1 MKLADGTVIPSFL
14 GVTGIGHS
22 GGADAALLTNYV
34 LRYGE
39 VRGIV
44 YPTSSNSLSKTQI
57 EYDVEIV
64 HRSGLGP
71 SSTVLYR
78 GVTISN
84 LFGGFADRLE
94 YTLRP
99 DTSNSK
105 DGIGTGS
112 KVLLLCVS
120 GDQSKAI
127 ILGGVRDQKLQKNK
141 DSAKQGHNLF
151 FEFNGAQFT
160 VNDEGETQFL
170 HKGPTGTNGKT
181 KDQYEDYAGSLVRF
195 DKRGNIT
202 VSGPGGEQFLKLVNQ
217 NTDDSSQDNSIQV
230 QADKL
235 LKVHVAGQAEYSST
249 GNTFID
255 SDDGGITLTAKDG
268 VFVGTAS
275 DYWVKGTTYRLAEGS
290 MNQTVATNLTSA
302 ASLTATAS
310 GTLMTAAGLNA
321 IPMVGGILAMPA
333 FIALAG
339 QLAALGVLLGTMG
352 GAINAFEAY
361 GDKYL
366 SDKNKAD

>member
-1 MKLADGTVIPSFL
+1 MKLADGTIIPSFL
-14 GVTGIGHS
+14 GVTDIGRS
-22 GGADAALLTNYV
+22 GGSDAALLTNYV

-39 VRGIV
+39 VRGVV
-44 YPTSSNSLSKTQI
+44 YPTSANSISKTQI
-57 EYDVEIV
+57 EYEVEIV
-64 HRSGLGP
+64 HRTGLGP

-127 ILGGVRDQKLQKNK
+127 ILGGVRDQKLQKAK
-141 DSAKQGHNLF
+141 DKLKQGHNLF

-170 HKGPTGTNGKT
+170 HRGPTDAKGAI
-181 KDQYEDYAGSLVRF
+181 KDQYEDYSGSLVRF
-195 DKRGNIT
+195 DKRGNII
-202 VSGPGGEQFLKLVNQ
+202 VSGPGGEQFAKLVHQ
-217 NTDDSSQDNSIQV
+217 NTDDSSQDNSIQI

-235 LKVHVAGQAEYSST
+235 LKVHVAGQTELSSD
-249 GNTFID
+249 GNTFIE
-255 SDDGGITLTAKDG
+255 SNNAGIQMNAPDG
-268 VFVGTAS
+268 VSVGAATDS
-275 DYWVKGTTYRLAEGS
+275 WVKGTTYRLAEGA
-290 MNQTVATNLTSA
+290 MNQTLGTTMGSA
-302 ASLTATAS
+302 ASLFATAS
-310 GTLMTAAGLNA
+310 ATLMTAAGLNA

-333 FIALAG
+333 FILLAG
-339 QLAALGVLLGTMG
+339 QLAGLGGMMGTMS
-352 GAINAFEAY
+352 GAINAMEAN
-361 GDKYL
+361 GDQYL
-366 SDKNKAD
+366 SKNKTD